1 MKFLG
6 SILAATFVTVS
17 TAFPASVHSSLNTV
31 HGNSGDASSTPFY
44 VTAPL
49 ENTTYTASSTVTT
62 TWLNGVDEQFTIAVL
77 KGKDPAS
84 MKPIGLNLTANGKT
98 GTYAW
103 IVPKDLVGDTYA
115 FQYVFDLY
123 GITSAT
129 YSNQFKVI
137 GNGGS
142 TKANVTTTAV
152 ASASVI

>member
-6 SILAATFVTVS
+6 YILAATFVVVS
-17 TAFPASVHSSLNTV
+17 TAFPASVHLSLNTIN
-31 HGNSGDASSTPFY
+31 GNSGDASTTPFY

-49 ENTTYTASSTVTT
+49 ENTTYAASSTVTT
-62 TWLNGVDEQFTIAVL
+62 TWLNGVDEQFIIAVL
-77 KGKDPAS
+77 KGDDPAS

-103 IVPKDLVGDTYA
+103 IVPKDLVGGIYA
-115 FQYVFDLY
+115 FEYIFNLY

-137 GNGGS
+137 SNGS
-142 TKANVTTTAV
+142 AKANATVTDVVTV
-152 ASASVI
+152 SII